1 MNDKLLKT
9 AISFIGKDAS
19 PANLAPNDLAC
30 AESWSDVLLV
40 ATGFKYISGVALPIL
55 DTLTLYYA
63 LLKDSRFVQVY
74 SPQPGATIIYPT
86 ENGKHGHV
94 GIMDDD
100 NYTVLSNDSF
110 VSPAGPA
117 GTFDRHLTIVTFRAL
132 FNGQAFFFILVE
144 PKPVEQVVT
153 AQDSAQVAEIKT
165 EINQTWIE
173 LLMAQIT
180 SLKLAIANLLSG
192 KK

>member
-9 AISFIGKDAS
+9 AISFIGRDAS

-30 AESWSDVLLV
+30 AESWSDVFL
-40 ATGFKYISGVALPIL
+40 AAIGWNFIHNVALPIL
-55 DTLTLYYA
+55 DTHTLYQA
-63 LLKDSRFVQVY
+63 LLADVRFVQVY

-100 NYTVLSNDSF
+100 DYTVLSNDSF
-110 VSPAGPA
+110 ISPSGPA
-117 GTFDRHLTIVTFRAL
+117 GTFDRHLTIVSFRAL

-173 LLMAQIT
+173 LLVAQVASLTAQIN
-180 SLKLAIANLLSG
+180 AILFG